1 MSTLKNKISIRVPN
15 SLPDFVSA
23 DHLTFVDFVTT
34 YYEFLESV
42 ELKLVNLGSKDAILQ
57 EEGSTNL
64 VNLEDPN
71 IYRQNQ
77 SNNILLEDTEFGSF
91 VNDEV
96 IIGQTSKATATVR
109 VEDINL
115 GSRLFITPQNRFI
128 LGEQIVGQTSNASA
142 YIGDYTANPVQS
154 VQQLLDYADVDETV
168 DSFFKQFKESFMKTV
183 PKKLAPGLNQ
193 KTLLKNIKDLYRA
206 KGSKKGMELFFRIL
220 LNEEVEIV
228 YPTKDIFRMSD
239 GQWSEDK
246 VFYVIQSND
255 SITTESSHLDVEGFL
270 LFEDGSQILA
280 EDTQDGTADFSKLV
294 GQRITQASSPP
305 ATALVDT
312 IFQYNFGGEYVTE
325 FVLQEA
331 SIDGTFIPG
340 YTVRG
345 FSNVDQITEI
355 EAKIIPVVKDAGLN
369 LSDFQSSQYFEITD
383 QIAVTSN
390 TGDFA
395 SAKISNISAGRVEE
409 IVVDSGG
416 TGYEGGETVLVNNVG
431 TGGSGLTAQISVVN
445 GGFLPEDG
453 TLSGNFRVTLEDDS
467 GELELET
474 SEMTYET
481 PTGIFNIGE
490 TITGSSSNAT
500 GTVVEISLDTKT
512 IHYVKVGV
520 PSFVTGE
527 ILRGTTTNYTSK
539 VVVNTETLHLTN
551 EEDLGFVSDDRIE
564 LEPHTIYA
572 DPFSGKAMVQEL
584 GTDVGDITDVRVL
597 SLGYGYT
604 SLPSLTVDVGTGSN
618 GTVLAKG
625 NGVGLINGV
634 QIIQHGSHYTDE
646 DVSFNTSSNILCTN
660 LSGIFTSSEPVTGL
674 TSGATGV
681 FVKSISNANIF
692 KIRFTST
699 KSFEI
704 GETIRGDTSGRT
716 AVVNSYVRTN
726 LPGSTGT
733 LITKTGRYVSDK
745 GFISESTKKIQDSY
759 YYQDFSYVVKASRSI
774 VQWRDELLASVHP
787 AGWAV
792 FGQVDIA
799 NKLKATASIS
809 SRVGLGALLAV
820 IFANLIGR
828 RLGTTDQVPLNPTPM
843 AQSTEPSG
851 EPYYATRLEVSGS
864 GTFSSGDTITGSSS
878 NATGTVIRDLVDD
891 SGQRTVTYRPA
902 TGIFTTADTITGA
915 PSGTTATVMNVYGLR
930 GERDVTLNH
939 VMHINIHTHRT
950 ADNGFFYSFG
960 PNYFDAEQWKFADS
974 QLNSSSD
981 VDPLGNQWTFRGHP
995 VYRFLMPITNL
1006 TNNISNI
1013 TETFIIDS
1021 TTGFPSV
1028 GTVLIGD
1035 EYMDYISAVGGVL
1048 DCSGAGT
1055 RAALNSTA
1063 APHSAADQIYVVQ
1076 WVPKQDTTTGYRI
1089 KDWVKDQYGQDITLD
1104 NLINHSEYK
1113 NNITPPSEVMIYKS

>member
-390 TGDFA
+390 TGDIIFL
-395 SAKISNISAGRVEE
+395 
-409 IVVDSGG
+409 
-416 TGYEGGETVLVNNVG
+416 VL
-431 TGGSGLTAQISVVN
+431 
-445 GGFLPEDG
+445 FL
-453 TLSGNFRVTLEDDS
+453 
-467 GELELET
+467 
-474 SEMTYET
+474 
-481 PTGIFNIGE
+481 I
-490 TITGSSSNAT
+490 
-500 GTVVEISLDTKT
+500 
-512 IHYVKVGV
+512 
-520 PSFVTGE
+520 
-527 ILRGTTTNYTSK
+527 IL
-539 VVVNTETLHLTN
+539 LQL
-551 EEDLGFVSDDRIE
+551 
-564 LEPHTIYA
+564 
-572 DPFSGKAMVQEL
+572 
-584 GTDVGDITDVRVL
+584 
-597 SLGYGYT
+597 
-604 SLPSLTVDVGTGSN
+604 
-618 GTVLAKG
+618 
-625 NGVGLINGV
+625 
-634 QIIQHGSHYTDE
+634 
-646 DVSFNTSSNILCTN
+646 
-660 LSGIFTSSEPVTGL
+660 
-674 TSGATGV
+674 
-681 FVKSISNANIF
+681 
-692 KIRFTST
+692 
-699 KSFEI
+699 
-704 GETIRGDTSGRT
+704 
-716 AVVNSYVRTN
+716 
-726 LPGSTGT
+726 
-733 LITKTGRYVSDK
+733 
-745 GFISESTKKIQDSY
+745 
-759 YYQDFSYVVKASRSI
+759 
-774 VQWRDELLASVHP
+774 
-787 AGWAV
+787 
-792 FGQVDIA
+792 
-799 NKLKATASIS
+799 KL
-809 SRVGLGALLAV
+809 V
-820 IFANLIGR
+820 IFL
-828 RLGTTDQVPLNPTPM
+828 L
-843 AQSTEPSG
+843 
-851 EPYYATRLEVSGS
+851 
-864 GTFSSGDTITGSSS
+864 
-878 NATGTVIRDLVDD
+878 
-891 SGQRTVTYRPA
+891 
-902 TGIFTTADTITGA
+902 
-915 PSGTTATVMNVYGLR
+915 
-930 GERDVTLNH
+930 DVL
-939 VMHINIHTHRT
+939 
-950 ADNGFFYSFG
+950 
-960 PNYFDAEQWKFADS
+960 KK
-974 QLNSSSD
+974 L
-981 VDPLGNQWTFRGHP
+981 
-995 VYRFLMPITNL
+995 
-1006 TNNISNI
+1006 
-1013 TETFIIDS
+1013 
-1021 TTGFPSV
+1021 
-1028 GTVLIGD
+1028 
-1035 EYMDYISAVGGVL
+1035 
-1048 DCSGAGT
+1048 
-1055 RAALNSTA
+1055 
-1063 APHSAADQIYVVQ
+1063 
-1076 WVPKQDTTTGYRI
+1076 
-1089 KDWVKDQYGQDITLD
+1089 
-1104 NLINHSEYK
+1104 
-1113 NNITPPSEVMIYKS
+1113 